1 MNIKRE
7 SINNSM
13 KRKRNPATRPTKKQR
28 LETLALVNRLQD
40 EDEDE
45 RERRRVEDAKKAV
58 DVAYGEG
65 RKKIRRDYRTLR
77 PERVLPERRLQLE
90 QKLEFQE
97 TLKTDRMTDIDAETD
112 ARRKTLEEKRTSRSR
127 EQALDEKIEECM
139 DIAEQE
145 FSSASWQTIG
155 KFRCASSRL
164 TTTEM
169 TKTQK
174 NRYEEVLKELAQKG
188 WRIQQRKAN
197 IKAVAPS
204 QNDATAAATERS
216 TERSTA

>member
-1 MNIKRE
+1 
-7 SINNSM
+7 M
-13 KRKRNPATRPTKKQR
+13 KRKRDPVPRPTKKQR
-28 LETLALVNRLQD
+28 LDTLALVNRLQD

-45 RERRRVEDAKKAV
+45 RERRRVQDAKKAV
-58 DVAYGEG
+58 DVAYDEG
-65 RKKIRRDYRTLR
+65 RKKIRREFRTLR

-97 TLKTDRMTDIDAETD
+97 TLKTDRMSDIDAETN

-145 FSSASWQTIG
+145 FSAASWQTIG

-164 TTTEM
+164 AATEM

-216 TERSTA
+216 TERTTA